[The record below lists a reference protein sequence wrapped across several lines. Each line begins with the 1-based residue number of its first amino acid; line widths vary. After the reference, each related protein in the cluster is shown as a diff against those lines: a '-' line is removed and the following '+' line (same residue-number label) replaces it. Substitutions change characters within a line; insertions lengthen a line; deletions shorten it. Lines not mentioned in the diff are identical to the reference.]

1 MHPLRRRRKKPGINI
16 LPLLDV
22 LMVILFFFLITMQ
35 FRQVRTLNLVLP
47 EIQTAGSNLLSD
59 KIVLSVD
66 AEGSLLYN
74 NTPVTELQLTASLK
88 GAAEI
93 GQNRK
98 VLLLADEETPLR
110 KVTWIMDQCRSN
122 GIERFVFSPVK
133 SPGLFC
139 LQVFNF
145 WT

>member
-47 EIQTAGSNLLSD
+47 EIQTAGSNLLAD

-66 AEGSLLYN
+66 AEGALLYN
-74 NTPVTELQLTASLK
+74 NTPVTELQFTVSLK
-88 GAAEI
+88 SAAEI
-93 GQNRK
+93 GQNK
-98 VLLLADEETPLR
+98 QVLLLADEETPLR

-122 GIERFVFSPVK
+122 GLEKIRIQSR
-133 SPGLFC
+133 
-139 LQVFNF
+139 
-145 WT
+145 

>member
-47 EIQTAGSNLLSD
+47 EIQTAGSNLLAD

-66 AEGSLLYN
+66 AEGALLYN
-74 NTPVTELQLTASLK
+74 NTPVTELQFTVSLK
-88 GAAEI
+88 SAAEI
-93 GQNRK
+93 GQNRQ

-122 GIERFVFSPVK
+122 GLEKIRIQSR
-133 SPGLFC
+133 
-139 LQVFNF
+139 
-145 WT
+145 

>member
-66 AEGSLLYN
+66 AEGALLYN
-74 NTPVTELQLTASLK
+74 NTPVTELQLTLSLK
-88 GAAEI
+88 SAAEI

-122 GIERFVFSPVK
+122 GIEKIRIQSR
-133 SPGLFC
+133 
-139 LQVFNF
+139 
-145 WT
+145 

>member
-66 AEGSLLYN
+66 AEGAVLYN
-74 NTPVTELQLTASLK
+74 NTPVTELQFTVSLK
-88 GAAEI
+88 SAAEI
-93 GQNRK
+93 GQNRQ

-122 GIERFVFSPVK
+122 GFEKIRIQSR
-133 SPGLFC
+133 
-139 LQVFNF
+139 
-145 WT
+145 

>member
-74 NTPVTELQLTASLK
+74 NTPVTELQLTVSLK
-88 GAAEI
+88 SAAEI

-122 GIERFVFSPVK
+122 GLEKIRIQSR
-133 SPGLFC
+133 
-139 LQVFNF
+139 
-145 WT
+145 

>member
-47 EIQTAGSNLLSD
+47 EIQTAGSNLLAD

-66 AEGSLLYN
+66 AEGALLYN
-74 NTPVTELQLTASLK
+74 NTPVTELQFTVSLK
-88 GAAEI
+88 SAAEI
-93 GQNRK
+93 GPNKQ
-98 VLLLADEETPLR
+98 VLLLADEETSLR

-122 GIERFVFSPVK
+122 GLEKIRIQSR
-133 SPGLFC
+133 
-139 LQVFNF
+139 
-145 WT
+145 

>member
-35 FRQVRTLNLVLP
+35 FKQVRTLNLVLP

-66 AEGSLLYN
+66 AEGELFYN
-74 NTPVTELQLTASLK
+74 NTPVTELQFTVSLK
-88 GAAEI
+88 SAAEI
-93 GQNRK
+93 GQNRQ

-110 KVTWIMDQCRSN
+110 RVTWIMDQCRSN
-122 GIERFVFSPVK
+122 GLEKIRIQSR
-133 SPGLFC
+133 
-139 LQVFNF
+139 
-145 WT
+145 

>member
-74 NTPVTELQLTASLK
+74 NTPVTELQLTVSLK

-93 GQNRK
+93 GQNRQ

-122 GIERFVFSPVK
+122 GIEKIRIQSR
-133 SPGLFC
+133 
-139 LQVFNF
+139 
-145 WT
+145 

>member
-66 AEGSLLYN
+66 AEGALLYN
-74 NTPVTELQLTASLK
+74 NTPVTELQLTVSLK

-122 GIERFVFSPVK
+122 GIEKIRIQSR
-133 SPGLFC
+133 
-139 LQVFNF
+139 
-145 WT
+145 

>member
-66 AEGSLLYN
+66 AEGALLYN
-74 NTPVTELQLTASLK
+74 NTPVTELQLTVSLK

-93 GQNRK
+93 GQNRQ

-122 GIERFVFSPVK
+122 GIEKIRIQSR
-133 SPGLFC
+133 
-139 LQVFNF
+139 
-145 WT
+145 

>member
-66 AEGSLLYN
+66 AEGALLYN
-74 NTPVTELQLTASLK
+74 NTPVTELQFTVSLK
-88 GAAEI
+88 SAAEI
-93 GQNRK
+93 GQNRQ
-98 VLLLADEETPLR
+98 VLLLADEETPLG

-122 GIERFVFSPVK
+122 GLEKIRIQSR
-133 SPGLFC
+133 
-139 LQVFNF
+139 
-145 WT
+145 

>member
-35 FRQVRTLNLVLP
+35 FKQVRTLNLVLP

-66 AEGSLLYN
+66 AEGALLYN
-74 NTPVTELQLTASLK
+74 NTPVTELQFTVSLK
-88 GAAEI
+88 SAAEI
-93 GQNRK
+93 GQNRQ

-110 KVTWIMDQCRSN
+110 RVTWIMDQCRSN
-122 GIERFVFSPVK
+122 GLEKIRIQSR
-133 SPGLFC
+133 
-139 LQVFNF
+139 
-145 WT
+145 

>member
-74 NTPVTELQLTASLK
+74 NTPVTELQLTVSLK
-88 GAAEI
+88 SAAEI

-122 GIERFVFSPVK
+122 GIEKIRIQSR
-133 SPGLFC
+133 
-139 LQVFNF
+139 
-145 WT
+145 

>member
-1 MHPLRRRRKKPGINI
+1 MLVLSDSWKPEGNPRMHPLRRRRKKPGINI

-59 KIVLSVD
+59 KIILSVETD
-66 AEGSLLYN
+66 GSLLYN
-74 NTPVTELQLTASLK
+74 NTPVSESQFSAALK
-88 GAAEI
+88 SAAGI
-93 GQNRK
+93 GLNRQ

-110 KVTWIMDQCRSN
+110 KVTWIMDQCRTN
-122 GIERFVFSPVK
+122 GLGKIRIQSR
-133 SPGLFC
+133 
-139 LQVFNF
+139 
-145 WT
+145 